1 MRFSF
6 PRRPGVTAQSEWS
19 LVRLPN
25 GDRVNVV
32 GESHYQPALQRIT
45 SRREWVET
53 FYECVAVL
61 VPEPTNP
68 HDPHAV
74 RIEVQG
80 ELVGYLSREDAARY
94 VPYLRRLTEQRQLAC
109 CEAVIAGRGP
119 GSETANM
126 GVFLHIAA
134 PGPDLVI

>member
-1 MRFSF
+1 MPLSF
-6 PRRPGVTAQSEWS
+6 RRRRGLIAKSEWS
-19 LVRLPN
+19 LIRLPD

-45 SRREWVET
+45 GRREWVET
-53 FYECVAVL
+53 VYECVAVL

-80 ELVGYLSREDAARY
+80 ELVGYLSREDATRY
-94 VPYLRRLTEQRQLAC
+94 VPYLRRLAEQRQLAC
-109 CEAVIAGRGP
+109 CQAVIAGRGQ

-134 PGPDLVI
+134 PGPDLVT